1 MRPTHRGYLTLAL
14 GLLLAACGAPGPEAP
29 QAATV
34 DEPAAAQAVPADDGA
49 GPAEQAALDS
59 APAPAAPDRAEPAP
73 VAAATPT
80 ATPRP
85 DDGRL
90 ARQASLL
97 ASLPSKG
104 AAPELTNEVWLNSE
118 PLRLADLQGKVVLVE
133 FWTFG

>member
-29 QAATV
+29 QAVTV
-34 DEPAAAQAVPADDGA
+34 DEPAAQAVPADDAA
-49 GPAEQAALDS
+49 GPAAQAAIDS
-59 APAPAAPDRAEPAP
+59 PPAP

-80 ATPRP
+80 ATPRL